1 MKNTKASVS
10 NRGAIIEHIMRIT
23 SVTGVSGTAQT
34 VDNLGGIDW
43 TCRSL
48 GSGVYALKAPI
59 KHEHRP
65 PRLLEISFGA
75 VTDGTAASQTPYRIC
90 PVKVN
95 GQYWDRETGEIRFKV
110 LDAAGAPASLSSG
123 WDYSVRITFAMLKTY
138 VSN

>member
-23 SVTGVSGTAQT
+23 SVTGGAGTAQT

-65 PRLLEISFGA
+65 PRLLEAAFGG
-75 VTDGTAASQTPYRIC
+75 VTDGTVGSQSVYNIQL
-90 PVKVN
+90 VKVN
-95 GQYWDRETGEIRFKV
+95 GSYWNRDTGEIRFKV
-110 LDAAGAPASLSSG
+110 LDAGAPVVLGSG
-123 WDYSVRITFAMLKTY
+123 WEYSVRLTFAMLKTY